1 MSFMESVFQ
10 QSIQN
15 KRLMV
20 PQHGSGDAKVL
31 ILMAFTG
38 SIEKNSRI
46 KLQY

>member
-1 MSFMESVFQ
+1 MESVFQ
-10 QSIQN
+10 QSIQI

-20 PQHGSGDAKVL
+20 PQHGSGDAKVG

-38 SIEKNSRI
+38 SSEKNSRV